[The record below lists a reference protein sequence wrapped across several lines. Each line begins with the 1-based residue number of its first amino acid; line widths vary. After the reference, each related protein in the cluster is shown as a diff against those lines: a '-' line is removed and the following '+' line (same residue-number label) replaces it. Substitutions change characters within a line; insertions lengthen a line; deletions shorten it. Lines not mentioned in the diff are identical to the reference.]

1 MGKAMSSRTEIFLQM
16 GPGADSWVQQYTEVN
31 GNLVRTTLVRW
42 RGQKFDFCG
51 LKSG

>member
-31 GNLVRTTLVRW
+31 GNLVKDYF
-42 RGQKFDFCG
+42 GKMEG
-51 LKSG
+51 PEM